1 MKQRTVDPAAEAAA
15 AAALLPH
22 LPKAEILARY
32 RAAKGNEI
40 ASGKLASERSSAALA
55 ANTFGFFI
63 RRPADLPALPNW
75 EGSWQPATS
84 VLPEVELRFPWR
96 GGLHPWL
103 DAVIET
109 DTHLIGVESKRYEP
123 FDRHADDGKPPFSK
137 AYLQD
142 VWGKAMGPYEWL
154 RDGLAKKPLLFAHLD
169 AVQLVKHAFALRT
182 QAKAKGKAPVLAYLY
197 AEPKAWP
204 PPAAKAIPSEARA
217 QHAEEVRWF
226 ARMVTGTEVRFM
238 SFTYRELLAA
248 YSEATVADVRE
259 HAALVRSA
267 FDC

>member
-1 MKQRTVDPAAEAAA
+1 MKQRAVDPAAEAAA

-22 LPKAEILARY
+22 LPKDEILVRY

-63 RRPADLPALPNW
+63 NRPADMPSLPGWTGDWHP
-75 EGSWQPATS
+75 SS

-123 FDRHADDGKPPFSK
+123 FDPHADDGKAPFSDT
-137 AYLQD
+137 YREH
-142 VWGKAMGPYEWL
+142 VWGSGMEPFEWL
-154 RDGLAKKPLLFAHLD
+154 RDGLAKKPSLFTHLD
-169 AVQLVKHAFALRT
+169 AVQLVKHAFGLRT
-182 QAKAKGKAPVLAYLY
+182 QAKKKGKAPVLAYVY
-197 AEPKAWP
+197 AEPKTWP
-204 PPAAKAIPSEARA
+204 LPAAKAISDAQRA
-217 QHAEEVRWF
+217 QHADEVRWF
-226 ARMVTGTEVRFM
+226 ARMVAGAEARFM
-238 SFTYRELLAA
+238 SFTYSELLATFSA
-248 YSEATVADVRE
+248 APVADVRE
-259 HAALVRSA
+259 HATLVRNA